1 TDFSSSR
8 QVLLTQQ
15 EPIPVGDIRVRWSP
29 TPSVLEPEHRYDFQL
44 DYTPVQDYIFVY
56 ALWLY
61 KLNAQGQPDAASA
74 VRWNLNG
81 EPGAFPDCFQGC
93 PTSPCP
99 LIGYRYSPAMTATL
113 QLQPGSEVY
122 VRLKAVWTRTIS
134 PCVPTRPPTP
144 SST

>member
-1 TDFSSSR
+1 
-8 QVLLTQQ
+8 
-15 EPIPVGDIRVRWSP
+15 
-29 TPSVLEPEHRYDFQL
+29 EHRYDLQL
-44 DYTPVQDYIFVY
+44 DYTPVDKYIFVY

-93 PTSPCP
+93 PSSPCP
-99 LIGYRYSPAMTATL
+99 LIGYRYSPAMAAAL
-113 QLQPGSEVY
+113 QFQPGSEVY

-134 PCVPTRPPTP
+134 PCVPGTPAYAFLNGFAQAPAAPTTDVVMIVNHSEP
-144 SST
+144 VTGGSVTPFAF